1 MTTAHLET
9 AAVLLMDMQE
19 GTCRPW
25 GPVGAG
31 GLAEQVEH
39 RDVLG
44 KTGAALSTLR
54 RRLMTV
60 IHVRLA
66 FDAEYALMTSA
77 SPRFASFAKR
87 GIMCDGST
95 ESRIC
100 AEVAPIP
107 GEPVITKGCVNP
119 FVGTALTE
127 VLRRR
132 SAGHLIL
139 AGVATN
145 HVVEGTARYA
155 ADAGFRVTVLEDL
168 CAGVSE
174 EMHLFSVEKI
184 LPSYAAVTTSDVFIR
199 EIARPGGTGSPR

>member
-1 MTTAHLET
+1 
-9 AAVLLMDMQE
+9 MDLQE
-19 GTCRPW
+19 GTCRAW

-31 GLAEQVEH
+31 GLAAQVEQ

-44 KTGAALSTLR
+44 KASAALAALR
-54 RRLMTV
+54 RQHATV
-60 IHVRLA
+60 IHVRVA
-66 FDAEYALMTSA
+66 FDPDYALMTSA
-77 SPRFASFAKR
+77 SPRFATFAER
-87 GIMCDGST
+87 GIMRDGSA
-95 ESRIC
+95 ESCIC
-100 AEVAPIP
+100 AEVAPAP

-127 VLRRR
+127 VLRRK

-168 CAGVSE
+168 CAGASK
-174 EMHLFSVEKI
+174 EMHEFSVTKI
-184 LPSYAAVTTSDVFIR
+184 LPSYADVTTSDALLQ
-199 EIARPGGTGSPR
+199 ELAGASGGPGSTG